1 MPFSGH
7 FANNISKT
15 DMITSNL
22 IKKKKRKTKTP
33 YINYR
38 GAVITFSVSQVCS
51 LPRSVRQICL
61 TASAIR
67 VLLLCR
73 TVFDKVSS
81 LVREAGTVGE
91 ASLAENQFTRM
102 LILGSKA
109 VYAILLN
116 QLNSFFP
123 CATTELREAVAINPE
138 NGIVSLFFLQ

>member
-1 MPFSGH
+1 M
-7 FANNISKT
+7 
-15 DMITSNL
+15 
-22 IKKKKRKTKTP
+22 
-33 YINYR
+33 
-38 GAVITFSVSQVCS
+38 CS

-61 TASAIR
+61 ATSAVH

-91 ASLAENQFTRM
+91 APLAENQFTRM
-102 LILGSKA
+102 LILSSKE

-123 CATTELREAVAINPE
+123 CATTEFREAVAINPE
-138 NGIVSLFFLQ
+138 NGIVSLLFLQRVLRILDQTYLEEKVTKSVKKKKCSSRCS